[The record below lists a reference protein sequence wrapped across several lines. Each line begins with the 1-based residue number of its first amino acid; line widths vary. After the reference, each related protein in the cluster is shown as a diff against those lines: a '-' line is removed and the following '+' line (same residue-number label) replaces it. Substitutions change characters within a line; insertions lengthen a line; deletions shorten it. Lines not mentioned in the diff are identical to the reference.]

1 MGCIASKDGST
12 LSPNSKR
19 ATPGSLLLQG
29 DKQFAVKFRILDAI
43 KRRDPILFEKTIQEY
58 DVKSIEIFGSSSQ
71 QKTVLHHI
79 AEHNFVEGMTLTLEY
94 IMQYHSDDAPKAL
107 NSKDSSGNTPLITCC
122 LYNSV
127 ESLEVLMKYEQNL
140 DQSIKNLMG
149 KTALEIAVE
158 RESPCLNLLQPGALS
173 QSRATTG
180 GANGS
185 TYLNH
190 GVGATALTIPKAVP
204 NKDDDALS
212 GKSSRRGSL
221 ILKSVTSMTKDKTTL
236 NPNTKLYH
244 LLKQLEETNGNF
256 VDDDFPHDVFSMVN
270 QGSVQDLT
278 EKHDI
283 LKWGR
288 PAQFLRQAELANAKV
303 FEAIELND
311 VSASPIAGCDLYS
324 ALAAMTEFPQR
335 LLKIFTTKET
345 NKQGAYS
352 VSFLISGIPVE
363 ILLDDYF
370 PCTTGNYE
378 LLYSRPPSSELW
390 FLLLEKAFA
399 KLYGNY
405 TEIQSVY
412 VSEAF
417 EMMTG
422 MPSTQQ
428 PLRDAKAEDLWAALV
443 DYDKKNYIVCAG
455 TYQKLS
461 NANRIFTIVGVYE
474 AENLKILKLR
484 NPFEDLSWEG
494 DYANGSEKWT
504 KQLREELGHYQGE
517 KNSFYVEI
525 NEFIQNF
532 DFMSICHYHD
542 SWVRNNLEV
551 TAEYGKS
558 VFFELTLEKEMDVFL
573 SVHQKLPRFIG
584 DAENYDISPVEIILA
599 EYVNDNEMKAI
610 AFGEKDSLVGKHTV
624 YATEKAK
631 LRLPEG
637 KYIMRVKIRW
647 VDMET
652 HEFTLNTFSPHPIG
666 LKQVKKEAYP
676 SFVEKV
682 YLNIADLHGEKFE
695 LSNGCQFSSGWSG
708 SHMWLYAINNGQKN
722 WSLDVN
728 FEKMTNLKLD
738 KKYKIE
744 ENAVGFRLKPG
755 EKAVAYVKRMDG
767 GAVELS
773 WKFKQSWE

>member
-29 DKQFAVKFRILDAI
+29 DKQLAVKFRILDAI

-79 AEHNFVEGMTLTLEY
+79 AEHNFIEGMTLALEY
-94 IMQYHSDDAPKAL
+94 IMQYHADDASKAL
-107 NSKDSSGNTPLITCC
+107 NSKDASGNTPLITCC

-127 ESLEVLMKYEQNL
+127 ETLEVLLKYEQHL
-140 DQSIKNLMG
+140 DQTVKNLMG

-158 RESPCLNLLQPGALS
+158 SESPCLALLQPGGFS
-173 QSRATTG
+173 RSRATTG
-180 GANGS
+180 VVTHS

-190 GVGATALTIPKAVP
+190 GATALTIPKAQP
-204 NKDDDALS
+204 NKDDDVLS

-221 ILKSVTSMTKDKTTL
+221 VLKSVSTMTKDKTTL

-244 LLKQLEETNGNF
+244 LLKQLEETNTNF
-256 VDDDFPHDVFSMVN
+256 VDEDFPHDVFSMVN

-278 EKHDI
+278 EKYDI
-283 LKWGR
+283 LKWER
-288 PAQFLRQAELANAKV
+288 PPQFLKQPDFTNVKV

-311 VSASPIAGCDLYS
+311 ISTSPISGCDLYS

-335 LLKIFTTKET
+335 LLKIFTTKEP

-352 VSFLISGIPVE
+352 VSFLISGLPVE

-370 PCTTGNYE
+370 PCTTGFE
-378 LLYSRPPSSELW
+378 LLYSKPPSNELW

-443 DYDKKNYIVCAG
+443 EYDKKNYIVCAG

-474 AENLKILKLR
+474 VETVKILKLR
-484 NPFEDLSWEG
+484 NPFEDLIWEG
-494 DYANGSEKWT
+494 NYANGSEKWT

-517 KNSFYVEI
+517 KNSFYVEV

-532 DFMSICHYHD
+532 DFLSVCHYHD
-542 SWVRNNLEV
+542 NWVRNDTEV
-551 TAEYGKS
+551 TVGYGKS
-558 VFFELTLEKEMDVFL
+558 VYFELKLDKEMDVFL
-573 SVHQKLPRFIG
+573 SVHQKLPRFMG
-584 DAENYDISPVEIILA
+584 DTTEYDISPVEIILA
-599 EYVNDNEMKAI
+599 EKVNENEMKAI
-610 AFGEKDSLVGKHTV
+610 G
-624 YATEKAK
+624 
-631 LRLPEG
+631 
-637 KYIMRVKIRW
+637 
-647 VDMET
+647 
-652 HEFTLNTFSPHPIG
+652 
-666 LKQVKKEAYP
+666 
-676 SFVEKV
+676 
-682 YLNIADLHGEKFE
+682 
-695 LSNGCQFSSGWSG
+695 
-708 SHMWLYAINNGQKN
+708 
-722 WSLDVN
+722 N
-728 FEKMTNLKLD
+728 F
-738 KKYKIE
+738 I
-744 ENAVGFRLKPG
+744 
-755 EKAVAYVKRMDG
+755 
-767 GAVELS
+767 
-773 WKFKQSWE
+773 